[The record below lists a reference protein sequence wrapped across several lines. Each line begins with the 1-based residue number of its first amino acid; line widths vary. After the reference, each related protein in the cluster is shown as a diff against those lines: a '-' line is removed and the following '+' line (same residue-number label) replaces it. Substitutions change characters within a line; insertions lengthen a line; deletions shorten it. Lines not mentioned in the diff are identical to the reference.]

1 MKMLAKRI
9 KFYKRKYRFIGFSN
23 GEYLVGKLKRYK
35 NRKKKQKKDIYLR
48 YMLNKFRKYLK
59 ENKDLDLFPN

>member
-9 KFYKRKYRFIGFSN
+9 KFYKRKYRFIGFNN
-23 GEYLVGKLKRYK
+23 GEYLVGKLKHYK

-48 YMLNKFRKYLK
+48 YMLSKFRKYLE
-59 ENKDLDLFPN
+59 ENKDDLFSD

>member
-9 KFYKRKYRFIGFSN
+9 KFYKRKYHFIRFSS

-35 NRKKKQKKDIYLR
+35 NRKKKQKLDIYLR
-48 YMLNKFRKYLK
+48 YMEIKIIKFIE
-59 ENKDLDLFPN
+59 ENKDDLFSN

>member
-1 MKMLAKRI
+1 MLAKRI

-23 GEYLVGKLKRYK
+23 GEYLVGKLKHYK

-48 YMLNKFRKYLK
+48 YMLSKFRKYLE
-59 ENKDLDLFPN
+59 ENKDDLSYN

>member
-9 KFYKRKYRFIGFSN
+9 RFYKRKYRFIRFSS

-35 NRKKKQKKDIYLR
+35 NRKKKQKLDIYLR
-48 YMLNKFRKYLK
+48 YMEIKIIKFIE
-59 ENKDLDLFPN
+59 ENKDDLFSN

>member
-9 KFYKRKYRFIGFSN
+9 RFHKRKYRFIRFSS

-35 NRKKKQKKDIYLR
+35 NRKKKQKLDIYLR
-48 YMLNKFRKYLK
+48 YMEIKIIKFIE
-59 ENKDLDLFPN
+59 ENKDDLFSN

>member
-9 KFYKRKYRFIGFSN
+9 KFYKRKYRFIRFSS

-35 NRKKKQKKDIYLR
+35 NRKKKQKLDIYLR
-48 YMLNKFRKYLK
+48 YMEIKIIKFIE
-59 ENKDLDLFPN
+59 ENKDVLFSN

>member
-9 KFYKRKYRFIGFSN
+9 KFYKRKYRFIRFSS

-35 NRKKKQKKDIYLR
+35 NRKKKQKLDIYLR
-48 YMLNKFRKYLK
+48 YIEIKIIKFIE
-59 ENKDLDLFPN
+59 ENKDDLFSN

>member
-48 YMLNKFRKYLK
+48 YMLNKFRKYLE
-59 ENKDLDLFPN
+59 ENKDDLFSN

>member
-9 KFYKRKYRFIGFSN
+9 KFYKRKYRFIRFSS

-35 NRKKKQKKDIYLR
+35 NRKKKQKLDIYLR
-48 YMLNKFRKYLK
+48 YMEIKMIKFIE
-59 ENKDLDLFPN
+59 ENKDDLFSN

>member
-9 KFYKRKYRFIGFSN
+9 KFYKRKYRFIRFSS

-35 NRKKKQKKDIYLR
+35 NRKKKQKLDIYIR
-48 YMLNKFRKYLK
+48 YMEIKIIKFIE
-59 ENKDLDLFPN
+59 ENKDDLFSN

>member
-9 KFYKRKYRFIGFSN
+9 KFYKRKYRFIKFSS

-35 NRKKKQKKDIYLR
+35 NRKKKQKLDIYLR
-48 YMLNKFRKYLK
+48 YMEIKIIKFIE
-59 ENKDLDLFPN
+59 ENKDDLFSN